1 MINLRYH
8 IVSIV
13 AVFLALGI
21 GVVMG
26 STVIDRVTVDTL
38 NARVNSVERSVR
50 DAQAENRRINDQL
63 QKVHDYADQSRDA
76 LTGGHLK
83 GVPVLVMAVQGIDR
97 KPVDALRD
105 VLVNAEATL
114 AGTLWFTPK
123 LRLANDGDTRTLAT
137 ATGATPTTAVGAT
150 PDHPDRPDAD
160 AVRIAAVNRV
170 VAGLN
175 ASADPALLPALNAG
189 GFVAYDAPPAQTS
202 SPEAALAA
210 LPLPG
215 MRVVLVSGAGAG
227 VSDDTVAVPLAKA
240 IAQSSVRLVAAEAG
254 QDSPGGRG
262 VFVGLLRKDGTIA
275 PRISTVDDLESP
287 MGQAATVLALE
298 ELAGPRTGHF
308 GVGPGADRLLPASQ
322 S

>member
-50 DAQAENRRINDQL
+50 AADAENRRINGQL
-63 QKVHDYADQSRDA
+63 QTVRDFADQARDQIA
-76 LTGGHLK
+76 RSHLK
-83 GVPVLVMAVQGIDR
+83 DVPVLVIAVQGIDR

-105 VLVNAEATL
+105 ALGTAQAS
-114 AGTLWFTPK
+114 AGGTLWFTPK
-123 LRLANDGDTRTLAT
+123 MRLASDSDTRALAS
-137 ATGATPTTAVGAT
+137 ATGLSL
-150 PDHPDRPDAD
+150 DHPERPDAD
-160 AVRIAAVNRV
+160 AVRAHAVNRV
-170 VAGLN
+170 VAGLGGN
-175 ASADPALLPALNAG
+175 GEPNVLPTLSAA
-189 GFVAYDAPPAQTS
+189 GFVAYEAPPTATG
-202 SPEAALAA
+202 SPESGLAA
-210 LPLPG
+210 LPVPG
-215 MRVVLVSGAGAG
+215 MRIVLISGAGAE
-227 VSDDTVAVPLAKA
+227 VSDDVVAIPLARA
-240 IAQSSVRLVAAEAG
+240 LAQSSIRMVAAEAG
-254 QDSPGGRG
+254 QDTPGGRG
-262 VFVGLLRKDGTIA
+262 VFVGLLREDGNVA
-275 PRISTVDDLESP
+275 PRISTVDDLESA

-298 ELAGPRTGHF
+298 ELAGPRFGHF

>member
-38 NARVNSVERSVR
+38 NARVNSVERRVREAETENQRINGQLQTVR
-50 DAQAENRRINDQL
+50 DF
-63 QKVHDYADQSRDA
+63 ADQARDQITRSH
-76 LTGGHLK
+76 LTT
-83 GVPVLVMAVQGIDR
+83 VPVLVMAVQGIDR
-97 KPVDALRD
+97 KPVDALREA
-105 VLVNAEATL
+105 LVTSEATV

-123 LRLANDGDTRTLAT
+123 MRLSNDGDTKALA
-137 ATGATPTTAVGAT
+137 AAAGLALE
-150 PDHPDRPDAD
+150 HPERPDAD
-160 AVRIAAVNRV
+160 GVRTMAISRL
-170 VAGLN
+170 VAGLAGTGEPN
-175 ASADPALLPALNAG
+175 LLPSLSGAG
-189 GFVAYDAPPAQTS
+189 FLAYEAAPTQTG
-202 SPEAALAA
+202 SPESGLAA

-215 MRVVLVSGAGAG
+215 MRVVLVSGAGAS
-227 VSDDTVAVPLAKA
+227 VSDDVVAVPLARVL
-240 IAQSSVRLVAAEAG
+240 AQSSTRLVAAEAG
-254 QDSPGGRG
+254 QDTPGGRG
-262 VFVGLLRKDGTIA
+262 VFVGLLRRDGDIS

-287 MGQAATVLALE
+287 MGQAATVLALQ

-308 GVGPGADRLLPASQ
+308 GVGPGAERLLPASQ